1 MFNHLREKFSSR
13 KNKKK
18 KILFFTTPYHAGVV
32 EIAGKW
38 VPLYLINLAG
48 AARDAGFE
56 PIIYD
61 AMTKEVGH
69 KEIIK
74 VIKKIKPDFVGVSS
88 ITCTLPDAI
97 EILENTK
104 KINPN
109 IKTLIGGIH
118 PTFMYEEV
126 LGLTDSIDVVVRGE
140 AEITLKELLPAM
152 DTGSGLPGSDL
163 SNIKGLAYWKD
174 GIRDCDGG
182 EMIVTPER
190 PLMSEE
196 ELNHLSKAWDLL
208 DWHEYPYHIIPDSR
222 MGALDTSRGCTKNC
236 TFCSQRLFWKQSWRA
251 RTPES
256 LIADMEE
263 QMKYG
268 VDTFLLTDDY
278 PTLDPERWEKWLD
291 MIIERDMDI
300 HILMETRAED
310 IIRDRDILYKYRKAG
325 VIHIY
330 VGVEAGDQD
339 TLDWIHKDLTVS
351 EGKEALRLLSE
362 ASIMTETSMILGY
375 PNETKENIANTIKLA
390 LEYNP
395 DFCHFL
401 AISPWPY
408 AEMYKDLKDHV
419 EVFDYRKYNL
429 IEPIVKPEAM
439 TLREVDDGIV
449 EGYKQFYMEKMK
461 HLKDMDDHFR
471 RDYVLVAMQRMMT
484 NSFITKKLGD
494 LGTIPEDVE
503 AELDRL
509 AQETGIDLSI
519 AGTAGK
525 KKSNCPL
532 FR

>member
-1 MFNHLREKFSSR
+1 MFNQLRDKFRSS

-38 VPLYLINLAG
+38 VPLYLVNLAG

-74 VIKKIKPDFVGVSS
+74 KIKQVKPDFVGVSS

-126 LGLTDSIDVVVRGE
+126 LNLTDSIDVVVRGE
-140 AEITLKELLPAM
+140 AEVTLKELLPAM
-152 DTGSGLPGSDL
+152 DAGVDL
-163 SNIKGLAYWKD
+163 SEIKGLAYWKD
-174 GIRDCDGG
+174 GVSGSNGG
-182 EMIVTPER
+182 ELVVTPER
-190 PLMSEE
+190 PLMAEAD
-196 ELNHLSKAWDLL
+196 LNHLSKAWDLL
-208 DWHEYPYHIIPDSR
+208 DWAEYPYHIIPDSR
-222 MGALDTSRGCTKNC
+222 MGALDTSRGCTKDC
-236 TFCSQRLFWKQSWRA
+236 TFCSQRLFWKQSWRG

-278 PTLDPERWEKWLD
+278 PTIDPERWERWLD

-330 VGVEAGDQD
+330 IGVEAGDQD
-339 TLDWIHKDLTVS
+339 TLDWIRKDLTVN

-362 ASIMTETSMILGY
+362 ASIMTETSMIMGY
-375 PNETKENIANTIKLA
+375 PDETKENIANTIKLA
-390 LEYNP
+390 IEYNP

-408 AEMYKDLKDHV
+408 ADMYKDLKDHV
-419 EVFDYRKYNL
+419 EVFDYKKYNL
-429 IEPIVKPEAM
+429 IEPIVKPTAM

-449 EGYKQFYMEKMK
+449 DGYKQFYMEKMT
-461 HLKDMDDHFR
+461 HLKDMTDTFR

-494 LGTIPEDVE
+494 LGSIPEDVD
-503 AELDRL
+503 AELKRL
-509 AQETGIDLSI
+509 AEESGIDLSI
-519 AGTAGK
+519 VGK
-525 KKSNCPL
+525 SKSKCPVAFIGKPFL
-532 FR
+532 K